1 MNVPR
6 YAALAAKLLR
16 QRLAPGQV
24 GVGDRERGVKTI
36 ERALGARAR
45 RTRLRWLGVAAA
57 AAVAVLGWRV
67 LAPSGQTMASAV
79 SIRVSP
85 VGQGAAL
92 RIGEK
97 ELQLREQA
105 TISPGQA
112 IATPSGGGAS
122 VRLSTGTELALGSDS
137 SVRVESGGPT
147 ERFSLSRGR
156 LTVSVAKLAK
166 GQRFIVDTPDAQVEV
181 RGTRFELNVVGAA
194 EPCGGGK
201 RTRLS
206 VSEGVVEVR
215 SAGSV
220 ARVGAGESWP
230 ADCVR
235 PRAVAPADAAAP
247 AAAPVAA
254 SPSPAPVAVA
264 SPPAP
269 SRVTA
274 EVPLSRQNDLFAEAV
289 ALRRRGDVS
298 GALHSYQE
306 LISQFPSSPLAQNAL
321 VERMRLLAS
330 APSGREE
337 ARRYL
342 ARYPKGFA
350 VEEARRLA
358 DAP

>member
-16 QRLAPGQV
+16 QRLTPGQA
-24 GVGDRERGVKTI
+24 GVADAEGGLKTI

-45 RTRLRWLGVAAA
+45 RARLRWLGGAA
-57 AAVAVLGWRV
+57 AAVLVGWGL
-67 LAPSGQTMASAV
+67 LALPHERGAGAV

-92 RIGEK
+92 RVGEK
-97 ELQLREQA
+97 DLPLRAQA

-122 VRLSTGTELALGSDS
+122 VRLSTGTELELASDS
-137 SVRVESGGPT
+137 SVRVDSRGPT
-147 ERFSLSRGR
+147 ERFSLSHGR
-156 LTVSVAKLAK
+156 LSVSVATLAN

-181 RGTRFELNVVGAA
+181 RGTRFELNVLGAA
-194 EPCGGGK
+194 EQCGHGK

-215 SAGSV
+215 SAGIV
-220 ARVGAGESWP
+220 ARVSAGERWP
-230 ADCVR
+230 ADCTR
-235 PRAVAPADAAAP
+235 PVAVATATAP
-247 AAAPVAA
+247 APVAA
-254 SPSPAPVAVA
+254 SPSPATTTVISP
-264 SPPAP
+264 PPAP
-269 SRVTA
+269 SRVSL
-274 EVPLSRQNDLFAEAV
+274 EVPLSRQNDLFAGAV
-289 ALRRRGDVS
+289 ALRRSGDVT
-298 GALHSYQE
+298 GALRAYQE
-306 LISQFPSSPLAQNAL
+306 LISQFPRSPLAQNAM

-330 APSGREE
+330 GSAGRGAEE

-358 DAP
+358 EAP